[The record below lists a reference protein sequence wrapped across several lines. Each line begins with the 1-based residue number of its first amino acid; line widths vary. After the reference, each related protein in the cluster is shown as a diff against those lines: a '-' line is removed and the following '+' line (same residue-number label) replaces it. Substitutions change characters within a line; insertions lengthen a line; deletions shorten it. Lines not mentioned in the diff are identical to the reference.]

1 MKTYE
6 QDFEEWDRNRTKHPW
21 DDSREG
27 DELRRIEKRVW
38 LAAAEK
44 YSKKWVS
51 VKERLPKKGVEVI
64 CLNWDDEIFASIAQ
78 ERCTRRPTDY
88 MIAEPTL
95 SLPDGVT
102 HWLDN
107 TPPLPKEDE

>member
-6 QDFEEWDRNRTKHPW
+6 KTDDDFFKYWKARDVQSCMPRMEAQAAWH
-21 DDSREG
+21 
-27 DELRRIEKRVW
+27 
-38 LAAAEK
+38 AAAEK
-44 YSKKWVS
+44 YAPKWVS
-51 VKERLPKKGVEVI
+51 VYERLPEKGKQVI
-64 CLNWDDEIFASIAQ
+64 CWNWDDEIFASRVQ

-88 MIAEPTL
+88 MIAEPNL

-107 TPPLPKEDE
+107 TPLLPKEDE